1 MARASALKKTIELAR
16 ARFKADEALVEKI
29 RARGRERA
37 RDDDDDDE
45 RETVTWTKAEVI
57 RLNAYSKYFLAW
69 YLGTMAGIMGF
80 FGFGWTVWGAFFINV
95 GTYLFETMYLRI
107 DLDEIGEGM
116 EFFLDSFASSYGVFV
131 LTWVVV
137 AETLGRAPAH
147 MPTHAIPSGFAA
159 FLLRGHF

>member
-1 MARASALKKTIELAR
+1 MKKTIALAR
-16 ARFKADEALVEKI
+16 AQFTRDEALVEKI
-29 RARGRERA
+29 RGRGRERA
-37 RDDDDDDE
+37 RDAAAAAADDDDDE
-45 RETVTWTKAEVI
+45 GETVTWTKAEVI

-69 YLGTMAGIMGF
+69 YLGTIAGIMGF

-116 EFFLDSFASSYGVFV
+116 EFFLDSLASSYGVFV

-137 AETLGRAPAH
+137 AETLGRSRAQ
-147 MPTHAIPSGFAA
+147 MPTHTIPRFG
-159 FLLRGHF
+159 G